1 MGLMLAGYIMI
12 IGIVVLLIKEKA
24 SLPPIFILIPIAG
37 ALLCGFP
44 VSEVCGFI
52 AEGIRSVTDTALL
65 FLFSILY
72 FSILGETGVFDVLA
86 HFLLRHMRN
95 NIYLFLML
103 TFGMAALIQLDGS
116 GAMTMLIVIPM
127 MLPLYDAMNIRR
139 TSLVCACAVGTG
151 VMNMFPWCSAMLR
164 ISAGTG
170 LEAQMIWR
178 EVLPV
183 QTASFLI
190 AVFVIILM
198 GWGEKRRG
206 AGIDS
211 EEFERLKEENA
222 RPVSLKV
229 SRLTAGFDVCLTII
243 LILLMLLDVVTA
255 GVGFMAG
262 VGILLVTNYSSM
274 KKQDEVI
281 KRFSSTAYPLALTI
295 FLIGVMLGIMKG
307 MGAIDAM
314 AQSLVGL
321 LPEGWGAYAVFLYGL
336 AGVPVSMVL
345 GSDCCYSLIA
355 PLLGT
360 ISQHYGGGM
369 MNAAIAVILS
379 SSMAASI
386 SFTGPVPYM
395 TVGLAGISM
404 NENVKYSFRYLW
416 IMGILMIVTARM
428 MGIV

>member
-1 MGLMLAGYIMI
+1 
-12 IGIVVLLIKEKA
+12 
-24 SLPPIFILIPIAG
+24 
-37 ALLCGFP
+37 
-44 VSEVCGFI
+44 
-52 AEGIRSVTDTALL
+52 
-65 FLFSILY
+65 
-72 FSILGETGVFDVLA
+72 
-86 HFLLRHMRN
+86 
-95 NIYLFLML
+95 
-103 TFGMAALIQLDGS
+103 
-116 GAMTMLIVIPM
+116 
-127 MLPLYDAMNIRR
+127 
-139 TSLVCACAVGTG
+139 
-151 VMNMFPWCSAMLR
+151 
-164 ISAGTG
+164 
-170 LEAQMIWR
+170 
-178 EVLPV
+178 
-183 QTASFLI
+183 
-190 AVFVIILM
+190 
-198 GWGEKRRG
+198 
-206 AGIDS
+206 
-211 EEFERLKEENA
+211 
-222 RPVSLKV
+222 
-229 SRLTAGFDVCLTII
+229 
-243 LILLMLLDVVTA
+243 
-255 GVGFMAG
+255 MAG

-295 FLIGVMLGIMKG
+295 FSIGVMLGIMKG

-336 AGVPVSMVL
+336 AGGPVSMVL